1 MISLIAVDKQ
11 LPHNQRRRVLKNILG
26 AHNFSFIRPILIFS
40 LLEMHRKLYLQ
51 RQETDK

>member
-26 AHNFSFIRPILIFS
+26 AHNFSFIILIFS